1 MKIGIDLGT
10 SYSLAA
16 RIQPDGS
23 TALIPDS
30 RDEERFHTPSVVLMS
45 GGSAFVGATAE
56 DMVED
61 HPELAA
67 IRFFKRHFGSR
78 EAIYYD
84 EKGAAWHAEGIAA
97 LVLDKLRFDAEA
109 EGSRKVDGAVITV
122 PAHYNDPQR
131 KAVAAAAMLADLPLV
146 DLIEEP
152 VAAALHYG
160 VTRDAHDQIL
170 LAYDFGG
177 GTFDATTLSL
187 DQNGIYVLSKAGLSD
202 LGGKELDER
211 IGETILEQ
219 FENALG
225 RPHTSTARSLL
236 ELRRA
241 SEAIKIDLCSPGTTR
256 VRRTVILGSDAV
268 EVDIAREWFE
278 RAIRADLDKTVEVTL
293 KCLKE
298 AGLAKKDVH
307 TALLVGGSSLIPAV
321 VERMRKEFDFEGQ
334 QVLYHE
340 PSMAVAYGASLRAA
354 QVSGEQVQYRLPPE
368 LKGVTGY
375 NVGVRTVDAATGQIA
390 VSTLIKKNMPLPTRI
405 NKTYY
410 TTRADQRNMALDF
423 VQFGDDPK
431 QAVSLGLLNVGPLEH
446 PRVNYPIGVFVEYK
460 EDGRIAVTASDANTG
475 EALEQTF
482 GGDPSGDI
490 EYLASQRKLLHTLLM
505 ARA

>member
-10 SYSLAA
+10 SYSLAS

-30 RDEERFHTPSVVLMS
+30 RDEDRFHTPSVVLIS

-61 HPELAA
+61 QPELAA
-67 IRFFKRHFGSR
+67 IRFFKRHFGNR

-84 EKGAAWHAEGIAA
+84 DSGAEWHAEGIAA

-109 EGSRKVDGAVITV
+109 EASRKIDGAVITV

-131 KAVAAAAMLADLPLV
+131 KAVAAAAMLADLKLL

-187 DQNGIYVLSKAGLSD
+187 DQNGIYVLAKAGLSD

-211 IGETILEQ
+211 IGEMVLEQ
-219 FENALG
+219 FANALG
-225 RPHTSTARSLL
+225 RQHQSTARSLL

-241 SEAIKIDLCSPGTTR
+241 SEAIKIELCSPGTKR
-256 VRRTVILGSDAV
+256 VKRTIVLGSDAV
-268 EVDIAREWFE
+268 EVDIERTWFE
-278 RAIRADLDKTVEVTL
+278 KAIRADLKRTMEVTFR
-293 KCLKE
+293 CLKE
-298 AGLAKKDVH
+298 AGLDKKDVN
-307 TALLVGGSSLIPAV
+307 TALLVGGSSLVPAV
-321 VERMRKEFDFEGQ
+321 VEAMRKEFDQEGQ
-334 QVLYHE
+334 NVLYHE
-340 PSMAVAYGASLRAA
+340 PSKAVAYGAALRAA
-354 QVSGEQVQYRLPPE
+354 QLSGEEVKYKLPPE
-368 LKGVTGY
+368 LKGVTGH
-375 NVGVRTVDAATGQIA
+375 NVGVRTVDSSTGQVE

-410 TTRADQRNMALDF
+410 TTRADQRKMALDF
-423 VQFGDDPK
+423 VQFGDDPR
-431 QAVSLGLLNVGPLEH
+431 QAVSLGLLNVGPLLH
-446 PRVNYPIGVFVEYK
+446 PRVNYPIGVFVEYM

-475 EALEQTF
+475 EELEQTF

-490 EYLASQRKLLHTLLM
+490 QYLSDQRKLLHSLLM
-505 ARA
+505 ARS